1 MVMVVLLIAGI
12 ACLVAGILTDTLALT
27 WVAAGISAVAL
38 ALLGYGAWR
47 SRASSRRAESTD
59 TEAAEAEHLD
69 ADEEPVDEAD
79 VVEAATAVPC
89 DADPVLVL
97 GGRKRYHL
105 PGCALVEGERAEE
118 ITAQEAI
125 AEGFTPCTR
134 CVPQP
139 AQRV

>member
-1 MVMVVLLIAGI
+1 VVMVVLLVAAM
-12 ACLVAGILTDTLALT
+12 ACLAVGVVTAEFALT

-38 ALLGYGAWR
+38 ALLGYDAWR
-47 SRASSRRAESTD
+47 SRVSSRPAESVS
-59 TEAAEAEHLD
+59 EPSD
-69 ADEEPVDEAD
+69 ADDEPVEESD
-79 VVEAATAVPC
+79 AANSAAAPG
-89 DADPVLVL
+89 DADPVLVV

-105 PGCALVEGERAEE
+105 PGCALIEQERAEE

-134 CVPQP
+134 CVPHP